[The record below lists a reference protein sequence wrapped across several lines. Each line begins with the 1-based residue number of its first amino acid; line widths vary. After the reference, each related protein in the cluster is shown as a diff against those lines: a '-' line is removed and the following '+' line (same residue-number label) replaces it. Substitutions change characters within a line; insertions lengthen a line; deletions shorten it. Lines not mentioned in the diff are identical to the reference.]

1 MKYQHTAHIFH
12 ALMTFMTGGFWLII
26 WLACWASNEQH
37 NKQLDRLAKV
47 EQEQN
52 AKFVNKYKGW
62 LNK

>member
-1 MKYQHTAHIFH
+1 MKYRHTAHLFH

-37 NKQLDRLAKV
+37 NKVVDREQLAKATA
-47 EQEQN
+47 N
-52 AKFVNKYKGW
+52 AQFVNKYKGW